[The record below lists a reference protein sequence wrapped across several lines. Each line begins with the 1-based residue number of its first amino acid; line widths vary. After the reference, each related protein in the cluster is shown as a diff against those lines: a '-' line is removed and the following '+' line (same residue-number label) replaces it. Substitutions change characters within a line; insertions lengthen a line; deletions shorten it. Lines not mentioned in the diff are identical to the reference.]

1 MHTEKFLVTGTRVGS
16 MNHVYRAYSGWGEGI
31 LAPSGDT
38 AGMAAAMRAVAT
50 ITIAILPGHFGSG
63 PWMSEAPVD

>member
-1 MHTEKFLVTGTRVGS
+1 

-50 ITIAILPGHFGSG
+50 ITIAILLGHFGSG